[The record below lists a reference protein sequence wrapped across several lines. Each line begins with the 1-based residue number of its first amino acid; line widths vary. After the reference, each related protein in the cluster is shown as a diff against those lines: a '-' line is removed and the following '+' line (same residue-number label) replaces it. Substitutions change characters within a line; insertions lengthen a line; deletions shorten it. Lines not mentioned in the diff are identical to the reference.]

1 MFLDTD
7 PAGKL
12 SIEQRVDKQV
22 SNDFEATCI
31 VRLVAQFV
39 AGGADMKSIAVLSP
53 YNKQLEIITTR
64 LQDAG
69 LNDVAVLT
77 IDRSQGQ
84 DIPCV
89 FVSMVRSND
98 ENEIGELLLDAR
110 RLNVAITR
118 AQRKLVVVGSKSTLS
133 EGKDAVAEEQ
143 PAKQIVDHCVEKGWT
158 VPWRHQLP

>member
-1 MFLDTD
+1 MFFDD
-7 PAGKL
+7 
-12 SIEQRVDKQV
+12 V
-22 SNDFEATCI
+22 S
-31 VRLVAQFV
+31 
-39 AGGADMKSIAVLSP
+39 
-53 YNKQLEIITTR
+53 
-64 LQDAG
+64 
-69 LNDVAVLT
+69 VLT

-133 EGKDAVAEEQ
+133 HVKDGVDAAEL
-143 PAKQIVDHCVEKGWT
+143 PAKQIVDHCVEKDW
-158 VPWRHQLP
+158 VVEWRY